1 MPQDGRSIGKVRTRW
16 QPTQPDFRPART
28 RLPPLAY
35 NLQLCCKLGWL
46 LPRPRPPRLPL
57 PAFNRPPRQPRPMPT
72 HILASARLLSLASG
86 MLLAPGLA
94 RAAPAPA
101 PSPATSAAA
110 TATTPLSVVVTIA
123 PLRIIT
129 ERIVPPG
136 STIEQLIPN
145 GVSEHGYEI
154 PPGKLRLLSRADLLV
169 QIGGGL
175 EPQVD
180 KAVAAAPKP
189 STKSGSTPG
198 TAATPARLI
207 VRLESLAQA
216 NSGHDHD
223 KDHNHNHNH
232 NHDSHAASP
241 AKAPPAATKPH
252 VHTEDC
258 DHSADNDPHW
268 WLDPQQVEKLAAEIA
283 RQTLAALKPRL
294 SPEQYAAAETST
306 NARAQAVIAD
316 IRQLDSDYT
325 ATLATKAHRTLVV
338 THDAWGHL
346 ARRYNLTTVPLKGL
360 TATEPTM
367 ASLKAASEAVTSKKL
382 TTIFIEPQL
391 SPAAAKRIADSTG
404 ARTALLD
411 PLGTGDWFVMMRA
424 NLAAIAASLPGAPP
438 SASTSQPKPAPAP
451 ASR

>member
-1 MPQDGRSIGKVRTRW
+1 MH
-16 QPTQPDFRPART
+16 
-28 RLPPLAY
+28 
-35 NLQLCCKLGWL
+35 
-46 LPRPRPPRLPL
+46 
-57 PAFNRPPRQPRPMPT
+57 T
-72 HILASARLLSLASG
+72 HSLASARFLTLACG
-86 MLLAPGLA
+86 MLLATA
-94 RAAPAPA
+94 AASAAPAPA
-101 PSPATSAAA
+101 PAIAAPGSAAA
-110 TATTPLSVVVTIA
+110 ATTAAPLSVVVTIA

-169 QIGGGL
+169 QVGGGL

-189 STKSGSTPG
+189 STKPNAAPG
-198 TAATPARLI
+198 TTTTPARRI

-216 NSGHDHD
+216 GGDSDKHADHDHD
-223 KDHNHNHNH
+223 HDHADHA
-232 NHDSHAASP
+232 DHAASP
-241 AKAPPAATKPH
+241 AQAPAAPAKPH

-268 WLDPQQVEKLAAEIA
+268 WLDPMQVEKLASEIA

-294 SPEQYAAAETST
+294 SAEQYAAAETNI

-316 IRQLDSDYT
+316 IRQLDADYT
-325 ATLATKAHRTLVV
+325 AALAGKAHRTLVV

-391 SPAAAKRIADSTG
+391 SPAAAKRIAESTG

-411 PLGTGDWFVMMRA
+411 PLGTGDWFVMMRS
-424 NLAAIAASLPGAPP
+424 NLAAIAASLPDAP
-438 SASTSQPKPAPAP
+438 SAPSSTRSTGALAP

>member
-1 MPQDGRSIGKVRTRW
+1 
-16 QPTQPDFRPART
+16 
-28 RLPPLAY
+28 
-35 NLQLCCKLGWL
+35 
-46 LPRPRPPRLPL
+46 
-57 PAFNRPPRQPRPMPT
+57 
-72 HILASARLLSLASG
+72 
-86 MLLAPGLA
+86 MLLAPGA
-94 RAAPAPA
+94 ASAAPAPA
-101 PSPATSAAA
+101 PATAAPGTSSAA
-110 TATTPLSVVVTIA
+110 TATPLSVVVTIA

-169 QIGGGL
+169 QVGGGL

-180 KAVAAAPKP
+180 KALAAAPKP
-189 STKSGSTPG
+189 STKPNAAPG

-216 NSGHDHD
+216 GAGSDHDHD
-223 KDHNHNHNH
+223 HDHAD
-232 NHDSHAASP
+232 HDDHAASP
-241 AKAPPAATKPH
+241 AKAPPAATQPH

-258 DHSADNDPHW
+258 DHSGDNDPHW
-268 WLDPQQVEKLAAEIA
+268 WLDPMQVEKLAAEIA

-294 SPEQYAAAETST
+294 SPAQYAAAETNINS
-306 NARAQAVIAD
+306 RAQAVIAD
-316 IRQLDSDYT
+316 IRQLDADYT
-325 ATLATKAHRTLVV
+325 RALAGKAHRTLVV

-411 PLGTGDWFVMMRA
+411 PLGTGDWFVMMRS
-424 NLAAIAASLPGAPP
+424 NLAAIAASLPDTPLAPSKP
-438 SASTSQPKPAPAP
+438 APAPAPAP